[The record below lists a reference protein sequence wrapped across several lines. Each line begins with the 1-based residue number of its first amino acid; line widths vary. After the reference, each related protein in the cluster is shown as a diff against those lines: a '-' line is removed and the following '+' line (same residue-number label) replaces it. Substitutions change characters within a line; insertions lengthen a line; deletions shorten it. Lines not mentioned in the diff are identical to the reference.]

1 MTRENSRR
9 CTELLRSEAIPSKG
23 IGVVMTATNPTKPI
37 PVSILTGFL
46 GAGKTTLL
54 NYILKQQH
62 KYKFAVII
70 NEVGKIGVDGQL
82 VETQKEE
89 VVEMSNGCL
98 CCTVRKDLVKG
109 VQNLLKKG
117 GFDYLLIETTGIAE
131 PGPIAQTF
139 LNIPQL
145 QQLVRMDSIITV
157 VDSEQILK
165 QLKETETAREQ
176 ITMADFLLLNKT
188 DLVDEHALA
197 KVEEEIRALNA
208 QATIFRTSQ
217 SQANL
222 SELLDMHAF
231 DVDQKLA
238 VDPKFLDELS
248 QRHHHEINSISFEFD
263 KPFSIEALELF
274 VQEMSDREKIYRSK
288 GFLWIKDNPRRAV
301 FHGVNN
307 RFTLMWDKLWEKGQA
322 RSSQL
327 VFIGKQLQEE
337 RLRSELEKCVVR

>member
-1 MTRENSRR
+1 MTQQ
-9 CTELLRSEAIPSKG
+9 
-23 IGVVMTATNPTKPI
+23 KPI

-62 KYKFAVII
+62 GYKFAVII

-82 VETQKEE
+82 VERQQEE
-89 VVEMSNGCL
+89 IVEMSNGCL
-98 CCTVRKDLVKG
+98 CCTVRKDLVRG

-157 VDSEQILK
+157 VDAEQIQK
-165 QLKETETAREQ
+165 QLVEVETAVEQ
-176 ITMADFLLLNKT
+176 VRMADFLLLNKT
-188 DLVDEHALA
+188 DLVAEEALRAAEARIRELNPHATL
-197 KVEEEIRALNA
+197 
-208 QATIFRTSQ
+208 FRTNQ
-217 SQANL
+217 SEVNL
-222 SELLDMHAF
+222 RELLDMHAF

-248 QRHHHEINSISFEFD
+248 QRHHHEINSLSFEFD
-263 KPFSIEALELF
+263 RPFSVEALELF
-274 VQEMSDREKIYRSK
+274 VKELSEREKIYRSK
-288 GFLWIKDNPRRAV
+288 GFLWIQGNPRRAV

-307 RFTLMWDKLWEKGQA
+307 RFTLLWDRLWQKDEA

-327 VFIGKQLQEE
+327 VFIGKELEEE
-337 RLRSELEKCVVR
+337 RLRPHLEQCVVK